1 MAVLHRAENEASMT
15 SWFSVPARVCEC
27 VNACVR
33 YASGRASPL
42 LSLSLSLLSSR
53 DTEGET
59 PPTRTNEGRRGERVG
74 RKGEETV
81 RQTDVETEAGDGGSA
96 RRNRD
101 EGNELKREDPR
112 WRTNDWWKKGG
123 GGGAS
128 KRGDTPT
135 VGEEHEPR
143 GVTCQSSPRGN
154 DSRSRGISMG

>member
-1 MAVLHRAENEASMT
+1 M
-15 SWFSVPARVCEC
+15 CEC

-42 LSLSLSLLSSR
+42 LSLSLSLFCLPETRREKRRRLERTR
-53 DTEGET
+53 DEE
-59 PPTRTNEGRRGERVG
+59 VG

-112 WRTNDWWKKGG
+112 
-123 GGGAS
+123 
-128 KRGDTPT
+128 
-135 VGEEHEPR
+135 
-143 GVTCQSSPRGN
+143 
-154 DSRSRGISMG
+154 